1 MTWQELRKNRF
12 GCFFLLL
19 MLLMCFKSTNFQY
32 FDFSQSF
39 VKKLLIPNARR
50 IEFHLGY
57 GELQVSL
64 KWFVSTYKLNFLNIY
79 HFFLL
84 CCIKEADS
92 WHFFSGSR
100 FILKLN
106 VLFTDFLKNLRL
118 ATLAI
123 ILLFLSEIKDRKC
136 FYNRNKNRF
145 LNINLQIPRFTPL
158 TRLQN
163 LGYAVTS

>member
-1 MTWQELRKNRF
+1 M
-12 GCFFLLL
+12 FLLL
-19 MLLMCFKSTNFQY
+19 LKLLMCFKSTNFQY

-39 VKKLLIPNARR
+39 VTKSLIPNPRR

-84 CCIKEADS
+84 CCIKEADR

-106 VLFTDFLKNLRL
+106 VLFTDFLKIFRL

-123 ILLFLSEIKDRKC
+123 ILLFLSAISLKKIKIANVFKIGIKTG
-136 FYNRNKNRF
+136 F
-145 LNINLQIPRFTPL
+145 
-158 TRLQN
+158 
-163 LGYAVTS
+163 